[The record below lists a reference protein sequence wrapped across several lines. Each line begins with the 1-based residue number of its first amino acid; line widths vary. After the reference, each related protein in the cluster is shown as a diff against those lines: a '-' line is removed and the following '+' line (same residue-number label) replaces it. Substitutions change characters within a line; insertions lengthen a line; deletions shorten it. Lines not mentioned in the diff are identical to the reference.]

1 GCAPLMRFMLICLA
15 ADQHRLVLPPHH
27 LLMGGWALAVFVRGL
42 FTLYVHQGG
51 FAVLPRVAP
60 CRDFFALI
68 AGQRRAA
75 ARSGWRGGGVSAWR
89 AALAGLDQATRV
101 APPDRARKPV
111 APERITV
118 ALSETQTT
126 ALRRQA
132 RKYGLTVNT
141 FMQTA
146 WAILLGRMTGRDDVV
161 FGVTVAGRPSEI
173 VGIESMIG
181 LFINTLPLRVK
192 LSPGQPL
199 LDLLKQVQ
207 DSQSRLMAY
216 QHLGLSEIQQLAG
229 LGELFDT
236 LVVFEN
242 YPVDHSSLRTSAE
255 SVRLSQVRGHDAT

>member
-1 GCAPLMRFMLICLA
+1 
-15 ADQHRLVLPPHH
+15 
-27 LLMGGWALAVFVRGL
+27 
-42 FTLYVHQGG
+42 
-51 FAVLPRVAP
+51 
-60 CRDFFALI
+60 
-68 AGQRRAA
+68 
-75 ARSGWRGGGVSAWR
+75 
-89 AALAGLDQATRV
+89 LAGLDQATRV

-132 RKYGLTVNT
+132 RKHGVTLNT

-242 YPVDHSSLRTSAE
+242 YPVDHGSLRTSAE
-255 SVRLSQVRGHDAT
+255 DVRLFQVSGHDATHYPLSLMVAPAERLQLRLDYRADVFDRPSIEAL